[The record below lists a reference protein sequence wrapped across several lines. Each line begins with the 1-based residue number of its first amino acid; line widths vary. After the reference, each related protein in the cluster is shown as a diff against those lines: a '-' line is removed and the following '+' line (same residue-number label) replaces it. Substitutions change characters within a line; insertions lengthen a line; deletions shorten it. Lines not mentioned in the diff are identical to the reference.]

1 MDKYAS
7 LNRPKASRWQFTCGP
22 ERDDMYRIILV
33 DDEQNILNALG
44 RLFASPSF
52 QDRENSKFQVETF
65 ASPRQAL
72 QRAGEGVI
80 FDLVISDYRMPEM
93 DGVAFLKAFKDIQPN
108 AERLILSGYAD
119 LEALVGAINEAQ
131 IFRFIAKPWHDDEL
145 KSAVAQALAHRDL
158 LLENQRLADQLR
170 LQRGVISKQ
179 EIALR
184 RLEEES
190 PGITKVHWGEDGSVF
205 LDEYELTDAAAQEAD
220 KWLKST
226 K

>member
-1 MDKYAS
+1 
-7 LNRPKASRWQFTCGP
+7 
-22 ERDDMYRIILV
+22 MYRIMLV
-33 DDEQNILNALG
+33 DDEQNILNALR
-44 RLFASPSF
+44 RLFASSGF
-52 QDRENSKFQVETF
+52 NETGDEKYQVETF
-65 ASPRQAL
+65 VSPWLAL
-72 QRAGEGVI
+72 QRAGDGVK

-93 DGVAFLKAFKDIQPN
+93 DGVVFLKAFRQIQPH

-131 IFRFIAKPWHDDEL
+131 IFRFIAKPWHDYEL

-158 LLENQRLADQLR
+158 LRDNQRLADQVR
-170 LQRGVISKQ
+170 LQRGTISKQ
-179 EIALR
+179 EMALR

-190 PGITKVHWGEDGSVF
+190 PGITKVHWGEDGSVIF
-205 LDEYELTDAAAQEAD
+205 DDAELSDSAAQEAD

>member
-1 MDKYAS
+1 
-7 LNRPKASRWQFTCGP
+7 
-22 ERDDMYRIILV
+22 MYRIMLV
-33 DDEQNILNALG
+33 DDEPNILNALR
-44 RLFASPSF
+44 RLFASPAF
-52 QDRENSKFQVETF
+52 QEGGDCRFEVETF
-65 ASPRQAL
+65 ASPVRAL
-72 QRAGEGVI
+72 KRAEEGVV

-93 DGVAFLKAFKDIQPN
+93 DGVAFLKAFRRIQPN

-131 IFRFIAKPWHDDEL
+131 IFRFISKPWHDYEL

-158 LLENQRLADQLR
+158 LMENQRLADQVR
-170 LQRGVISKQ
+170 LQQGVISRQ

-190 PGITKVHWGEDGSVF
+190 PGITKVHWGPDGSVI
-205 LDEYELTDAAAQEAD
+205 LDEEELNDSAAREAE
-220 KWLKST
+220 KWLNST